1 MKDIFSAS
9 VINKM
14 LISAVIIILAMT
26 LWRFVSR
33 GLKSIIEKG
42 GSDGKLSFMRGQAG
56 TTIYGVIKAMI
67 MLFAVIMVLQVND
80 INISSLITGLGIVG
94 IVVGLAVQDVLKDV
108 IMGLHIVFDD
118 FYKIGDVINYN
129 GADWKVEDLNLRT
142 TKLRSIDDGS
152 IVTLCNSTINH
163 AHKTSKQC
171 DLLIPLSYDADFRH
185 IHEVFR
191 SIEAQVLDID
201 GVEACRYLGTQE
213 FADSSINYLLRFWC
227 PQERRPSIRR
237 QILAIIQDRLEK
249 EGLEIPFNQ
258 LDVHVDG
265 HLPS

>member
-1 MKDIFSAS
+1 MKEIFSAS
-9 VINKM
+9 VVNKL
-14 LISAVIIILAMT
+14 LISVVIIIISVL

-42 GSDGKLSFMRGQAG
+42 GPDGKLGFMSGQAG
-56 TTIYGVIKAMI
+56 TTIYGTIKALI
-67 MLFAVIMVLQVND
+67 MLFAIILVLQVND

-94 IVVGLAVQDVLKDV
+94 IVVGLAVQDILKDV
-108 IMGLHIVFDD
+108 IMGFHIVFDD
-118 FYKIGDVINYN
+118 FYKIGDVIAYE
-129 GADWKVEDLNLRT
+129 GVEWHVEDLNLRT
-142 TKLRSIDDGS
+142 TKLRNIDNGS

-185 IHEVFR
+185 VHEVFR
-191 SIEAQVLDID
+191 SIEEEVKSID

-213 FADSSINYLLRFWC
+213 FAESSINYLLRFWC
-227 PQERRPSIRR
+227 QQERRPSIRR
-237 QILAIIQDRLEK
+237 QILAIIQDRLDR

-265 HLPS
+265 LKQ